1 MVFTGH
7 RSAVCFQHDC
17 GNYHVSAA
25 TCKPAPVAKT
35 KTSSQYEQSRARQL
49 LQSESAQWGIE
60 ERRKLRHD
68 NATGQSFAV
77 TAIESA
83 QLRHRLRLQRSSNK
97 QSQHSTVDLDTSCI
111 GMPQAEFSSFT
122 ISMLK
127 QQCQSQPLL
136 NRNEEMDLAQTM
148 AEETRLGFH
157 LKFLQQ
163 QEQTVLNV
171 FPSTNQRNL
180 TLQAILQRLH
190 AAQVARRRLTQAN
203 LHLVLKVVL
212 TYSQQKQVD
221 MQDLIQAGMYGL
233 GRGLDKFD
241 PSRGNRVS
249 TVAYMWIKEAVGRV
263 YNESARTIII
273 SERTLTNMRKIAAA
287 QEQQQGALASSA
299 ASADQLQKLTGL
311 SNPTFASTMKACKL
325 RERSL
330 EAAIESGSASGK
342 ENRGNAPLDQI
353 CNSVNDD
360 SYAAVDSSAN
370 AAECLM
376 KGALQQLPDAEAR
389 VLHHVYGLQDGLP
402 KSRRQVATLMGMGLH
417 HIRKLEQRALA
428 ILHNLQ
434 LLDYATTSSL
444 S

>member
-25 TCKPAPVAKT
+25 TCKPAPMAKT
-35 KTSSQYEQSRARQL
+35 KSSSQYEQSRARQL
-49 LQSESAQWGIE
+49 LQSESAQWGIV

-77 TAIESA
+77 PAIESA

-97 QSQHSTVDLDTSCI
+97 QSPHSTVDLDTSCI
-111 GMPQAEFSSFT
+111 GMQQAEFSSFT

-127 QQCQSQPLL
+127 QQCHSQPLL
-136 NRNEEMDLAQTM
+136 NRDEEMDLAQTM
-148 AEETRLGFH
+148 AEETSLGFH
-157 LKFLQQ
+157 LKSLQQ
-163 QEQTVLNV
+163 EEQTV
-171 FPSTNQRNL
+171 
-180 TLQAILQRLH
+180 QAILQRLH

-287 QEQQQGALASSA
+287 QEQKQGALASSA

-342 ENRGNAPLDQI
+342 EHRGSAPLDQI

-360 SYAAVDSSAN
+360 SYAAVGSSAN
-370 AAECLM
+370 DAECLVN
-376 KGALQQLPDAEAR
+376 GALLQLPDAEAR